1 MHELLCELFPWIVA
15 LYLVDGLAD
24 LRRGH
29 VLFIV
34 GPRRARLLRSGLH
47 LAGLSPFDERID
59 AHDLPF
65 LAGSRHVFFFDP
77 RRRSD
82 PALVAASDLEAV
94 ERSALAPVTREGSKI
109 CARGRTVL
117 LAPGSRWAER
127 LRDELAALAALAAG
141 AALPDRPAPDAL
153 AAARA
158 LRARER
164 PFILAGRA
172 VAALAAV
179 TTFVLA
185 PLSAYGPVSFL
196 LPAGAVLSALAALVL
211 AGAAIAGA
219 LSRVSGETL
228 GASLVSAL
236 HLVAW
241 PIGGLRPLAHASRA
255 LLRGFDAATV
265 AAAVLAPA
273 DFGRFAA
280 REIRRARLSRDVTD
294 PELAP
299 AWDARVARLSA
310 LLASAGVAEADVS
323 APPQRSVGAGA
334 WCPICEA
341 QYRPGYATCSDCMV
355 ATLPFA

>member
-1 MHELLCELFPWIVA
+1 MHELLRELFPWIVA

-34 GPRRARLLRSGLH
+34 GPWRARLLRSGLH
-47 LAGLSPFDERID
+47 LSGLSPFDERID

-77 RRRSD
+77 RRRSE

-109 CARGRTVL
+109 CSRRRTVL
-117 LAPGSRWAER
+117 IAPGSRWADR
-127 LRDELAALAALAAG
+127 LRGELAALAAG
-141 AALPDRPAPDAL
+141 APLPDRPAPDAL

-196 LPAGAVLSALAALVL
+196 LPAGAVLSALAAHVL

-219 LSRVSGETL
+219 LSRASGETL
-228 GASLVSAL
+228 GGSLVSAL

-255 LLRGFDAATV
+255 LLRSFDAATV
-265 AAAVLAPA
+265 AAVVLAPA
-273 DFGRFAA
+273 DFGRLAA

-294 PELAP
+294 PELAS
-299 AWDARVARLSA
+299 AWDARVANLSA
-310 LLASAGVAEADVS
+310 LLAAAGVAEAEVS

-341 QYRPGYATCSDCMV
+341 QYRPGYDRCSDCMV